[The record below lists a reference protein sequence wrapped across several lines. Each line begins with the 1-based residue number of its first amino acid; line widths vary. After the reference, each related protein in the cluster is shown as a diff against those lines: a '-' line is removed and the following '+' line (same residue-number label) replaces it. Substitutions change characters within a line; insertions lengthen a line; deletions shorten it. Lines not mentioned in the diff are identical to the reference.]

1 MKTRIL
7 VVIVSAFIA
16 ASCGQRGDD
25 KGVVSANN
33 DSIKRSTIGKIIKTT
48 NSGLTEDS
56 VMNHIAITRKMFEH
70 FRELIKGGKQRE
82 ALDYYFKNKVDIA
95 IALET
100 SEKIY
105 RFDNEIIIPLIYSQ
119 CDSTEAFQKIVQI
132 HEFDKFY
139 IEALMIMEGDKS
151 SVPDIYLRT
160 LADLSFAYLST
171 NENSKALETSAKM
184 LELLEKNQGRVSL
197 DYANSLFNHASIQI
211 ECKLYKE
218 ANASLLEAK
227 KIYEKLKMAG
237 TEEYSNTLRRIK
249 EGSKRI
255 V

>member
-1 MKTRIL
+1 MKTHIL
-7 VVIVSAFIA
+7 IVIVSVFIA
-16 ASCGQRGDD
+16 ASCAQRRDD

-33 DSIKRSTIGKIIKTT
+33 DSIRKSTIGKIIKVT

-56 VMNHIAITRKMFEH
+56 VMNHIAVTRKMLDH
-70 FRELIKGGKQRE
+70 FRELVKGGKQRE
-82 ALDYYFKNKVDIA
+82 ALDYYFKNNVDIA

-100 SEKIY
+100 SENIY
-105 RFDNEIIIPLIYSQ
+105 RFDNEIIIPLIFSQ
-119 CDSTEAFQKIVQI
+119 CDSTEGFQKIVQV

-139 IEALMIMEGDKS
+139 IEALMIMKGAES

-171 NENSKALETSAKM
+171 NEHSKALETSAKM
-184 LELLEKNQGRVSL
+184 LELLEKDQGRESL
-197 DYANSLFNHASIQI
+197 DYANSLYNHASIQI

-218 ANASLLEAK
+218 ANSTLLEAK

-237 TEEYSNTLRRIK
+237 SKEYSNTLTRIK
-249 EGSKRI
+249 EIARG
-255 V
+255 